1 MRMQRCEIYTFLQLT
16 AFWVRLEFDLRWLLQ
31 VWQWEWSDHC
41 QLVWRRWMGTL
52 QWSDHCKCGSVSV
65 AMWVIRPLSIYN
77 ACLSRSRMG
86 TETLLYVALL
96 LLLIFSNS
104 FIYLLLKYSHGWLR
118 HECLGCA
125 RQNSIRFFFIFLI
138 LFFQILIYEVHHYL
152 LTHNNACSYFISLWI
167 CVSFMS
173 WFF

>member
-1 MRMQRCEIYTFLQLT
+1 MWNLYLPTARSVLSTVRIQSSMVTASVAMGVIRPLSTCMKEMNGYT
-16 AFWVRLEFDLRWLLQ
+16 AVIRPLQ
-31 VWQWEWSDHC
+31 VWQCECGNVSD
-41 QLVWRRWMGTL
+41 QTTA
-52 QWSDHCKCGSVSV
+52 SV

-125 RQNSIRFFFIFLI
+125 RQNSIWFFFHF
-138 LFFQILIYEVHHYL
+138 
-152 LTHNNACSYFISLWI
+152 SYFVFSVSYLWSPSL
-167 CVSFMS
+167 SFNTQ
-173 WFF
+173 